1 MLGEGEQDVVDLEK
15 LEASMQ
21 ATLKSLKW
29 DYSNTITARVTPGA
43 AIDGGHFINKSEG
56 MNHEIVLCI
65 SSLASLDRVTV
76 DVEGQQV
83 PLRQVGQISMPNSQ
97 TLIINMASYPQVL
110 LHLPLMCKITIVI
123 THNHLGSNMLA
134 LVITGS

>member
-29 DYSNTITARVTPGA
+29 DYSNTITARVTPGV

-65 SSLASLDRVTV
+65 PLASLDRVTV
-76 DVEGQQV
+76 DMEGQQV

-110 LHLPLMCKITIVI
+110 LHLPLCAR
-123 THNHLGSNMLA
+123 LQL
-134 LVITGS
+134 

>member
-43 AIDGGHFINKSEG
+43 AIEGIINKSEG

-65 SSLASLDRVTV
+65 PLASLDRVTV

-97 TLIINMASYPQVL
+97 TLTINMASYPQVL
-110 LHLPLMCKITIVI
+110 LHLRNP
-123 THNHLGSNMLA
+123 
-134 LVITGS
+134 